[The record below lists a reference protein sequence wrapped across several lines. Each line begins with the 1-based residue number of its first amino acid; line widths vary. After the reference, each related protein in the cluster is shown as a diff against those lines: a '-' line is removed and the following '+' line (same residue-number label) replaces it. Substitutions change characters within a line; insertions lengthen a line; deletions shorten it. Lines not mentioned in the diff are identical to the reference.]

1 VAGAENGNN
10 EAITKGGPNVDADG
24 YYTVQKGD
32 TLSDIA
38 QRAYGDMNKY
48 QDIAKG
54 NSDITNVD
62 QINEGQRIK
71 LDNLNDVGNNG
82 VKGDVTNPSG
92 GGPDKNMAT
101 QDFEIGLTSPSG
113 NTLSTAQGFAGGAP
127 AQVDTSAAA
136 GETTVGQPPS
146 GTTSTNAVPPPAPAT
161 ETAAPTPTTGEK
173 AASSLRN
180 RTARDWLR
188 WAAEGD
194 SSTSASPSATDQAAG
209 AEAAAPTSSPGA
221 APATNPATNP
231 EPGTPSASDVY
242 DPNDPAQVQSQNSSI
257 ANPGM
262 SSTMPSM
269 SGMDM
274 NGVGS
279 MIGQGVG
286 VASDIASGIG
296 GAMGGGGLAS
306 GIGGLASGIG
316 SAIGG
321 IFSSRRDVED
331 WRRYAYPAGGGDDF
345 DPETL
350 PHIPF
355 AGSGNPGPVE
365 YSTSE
370 EYADKARK
378 KMDDVTD
385 LGDDPLSTP
394 MGDWQKQGSAPR
406 WTGDESDEPGYR
418 EVNLDAKHGDD
429 FYPEVPGYTSP
440 AAQIL
445 QRRMRDGRGNRPIEE
460 VAIGGI
466 DDPDAN
472 QDPFDPRL
480 IGASYEDDNSD
491 VVRAFQANLGDT
503 ALGAGGGGGGR
514 FDDFSSA
521 AAGFLRTAGRNYSL
535 AEQSELIREGDKGGA
550 GNLRSLDLAGTHY
563 EDMDSLGW

>member
-1 VAGAENGNN
+1 
-10 EAITKGGPNVDADG
+10 
-24 YYTVQKGD
+24 
-32 TLSDIA
+32 
-38 QRAYGDMNKY
+38 
-48 QDIAKG
+48 
-54 NSDITNVD
+54 
-62 QINEGQRIK
+62 
-71 LDNLNDVGNNG
+71 
-82 VKGDVTNPSG
+82 
-92 GGPDKNMAT
+92 
-101 QDFEIGLTSPSG
+101 
-113 NTLSTAQGFAGGAP
+113 
-127 AQVDTSAAA
+127 
-136 GETTVGQPPS
+136 
-146 GTTSTNAVPPPAPAT
+146 
-161 ETAAPTPTTGEK
+161 
-173 AASSLRN
+173 
-180 RTARDWLR
+180 
-188 WAAEGD
+188 
-194 SSTSASPSATDQAAG
+194 
-209 AEAAAPTSSPGA
+209 
-221 APATNPATNP
+221 
-231 EPGTPSASDVY
+231 
-242 DPNDPAQVQSQNSSI
+242 
-257 ANPGM
+257 
-262 SSTMPSM
+262 M

-316 SAIGG
+316 SAISG

-331 WRRYAYPAGGGDDF
+331 WHRYAYPAGGGDDF

-355 AGSGNPGPVE
+355 AGSGNPGPTE
-365 YSTSE
+365 YTTSE

-394 MGDWQKQGSAPR
+394 MGEWQKQGAY
-406 WTGDESDEPGYR
+406 D
-418 EVNLDAKHGDD
+418 
-429 FYPEVPGYTSP
+429 
-440 AAQIL
+440 
-445 QRRMRDGRGNRPIEE
+445 
-460 VAIGGI
+460 
-466 DDPDAN
+466 
-472 QDPFDPRL
+472 
-480 IGASYEDDNSD
+480 DDNSD
-491 VVRAFQANLGDT
+491 IVRAFQANLGDT